1 MLHHLQSLAYE
12 SNLKMINDLN
22 NNLINSFLKNNN
34 MIIDDKT
41 NFNDNNITIDDNLSK
56 KVRKSIVNF
65 DSKEPKD
72 MEIVKL
78 FKSNMKQSNMKD
90 EIVDGL
96 HDSSFKQVHQ

>member
-12 SNLKMINDLN
+12 SNFKMINDLN
-22 NNLINSFLKNNN
+22 NNLINSFVKNNN
-34 MIIDDKT
+34 RMIDDKT
-41 NFNDNNITIDDNLSK
+41 NFNDNTTTIDDNLSN